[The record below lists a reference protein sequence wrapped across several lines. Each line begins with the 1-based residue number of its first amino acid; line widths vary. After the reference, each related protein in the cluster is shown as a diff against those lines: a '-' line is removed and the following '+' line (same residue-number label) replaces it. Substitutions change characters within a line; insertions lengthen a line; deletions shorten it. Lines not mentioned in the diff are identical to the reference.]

1 MKKSLSYDGRGTRT
15 CRYGLEEAYLAMS
28 QYCNKFLRMA
38 EDDSGMYHGYQHV
51 LSC

>member
-1 MKKSLSYDGRGTRT
+1 MRKSLSYDGRGTRT
-15 CRYGLEEAYLAMS
+15 CRYGLAEAYLAMS

-38 EDDSGMYHGYQHV
+38 EDDSGMYLSNLHV